1 MPIRIPINLAS
12 EPFPRGRAV
21 IIGAA
26 ALGAVLVSILVFQIF
41 LITSERRQASAS
53 RVLLDRLNTDIR
65 IVSRE
70 QQKLDNILRQPEN
83 AEVLDRSVFLNFLI
97 EHKAISWTRLFA
109 DLETV
114 MPREVRLMSVRLP
127 QIDAQNHVFLDM
139 TVAAKEPLP
148 ILEFI
153 KKLESSKQFSDT
165 QLLTTQPPTQNDP
178 FSRSRIT
185 PTSPQTL

>member
-12 EPFPRGRAV
+12 EPFHRVRAV

-26 ALGAVLVSILVFQIF
+26 ALGAVLVFILVFQIF

-165 QLLTTQPPTQNDP
+165 QLLTTQPPTQNEP
-178 FSRSRIT
+178 FVRSRM
-185 PTSPQTL
+185 SVSYAQTL

>member
-12 EPFPRGRAV
+12 EPFRRVRAV

-26 ALGAVLVSILVFQIF
+26 ALGAVLVFILVFQIF

-165 QLLTTQPPTQNDP
+165 QLLTTQPPTQNEP
-178 FSRSRIT
+178 FVRSRM
-185 PTSPQTL
+185 SVSYAQTL